1 MNLYLALLVGAVIV
15 GLVPGYKLR
24 KQHYLWSIADLAWVC
39 AAGFSA
45 YFAIVGLGKLSTAAE
60 RAFAVEM
67 LNSERNS
74 MRLSAYTLERSSCAL
89 TAPAKTAPSM
99 DQQSFCE
106 TIRQVLFFSSLPRFR
121 GLDAAHLAKQVA
133 AHQGKYF
140 PDGSFNVLGALTE
153 YARIYAMR
161 KDLLETNPFQDIA
174 DATDRVTKW
183 LVALALLLILR
194 SGRTYA
200 EMFRR
205 WKKE

>member
-15 GLVPGYKLR
+15 GVVPGYIFR

-39 AAGFSA
+39 AAMFSA
-45 YFAIVGLGKLSTAAE
+45 YFAIVGLGKLSIASE
-60 RAFAVEM
+60 RASAVEL

-74 MRLSAYTLERSSCAL
+74 MRLSAYTLEKFSCA
-89 TAPAKTAPSM
+89 ASAKTGPSK

-106 TIRQVLFFSSLPRFR
+106 TIRQILFFSSLPRFR
-121 GLDAAHLAKQVA
+121 GPDAARLAKQVA

-140 PDGSFNVLGALTE
+140 PDGSFNVLGALNE

-161 KDLLETNPFQDIA
+161 RDLLETNPFQDIA
-174 DATDRVTKW
+174 DATDRITKW
-183 LVALALLLILR
+183 LVALAFLLVLR